1 MSHADA
7 VVELVEQAAS
17 AMTKVLM
24 HKKPDA
30 ANSTSGAGLDVIDGN
45 SAASEIDR
53 HSANQ
58 RRDVGF

>member
-7 VVELVEQAAS
+7 IVELVEQAAS

-53 HSANQ
+53 HSAN
-58 RRDVGF
+58 